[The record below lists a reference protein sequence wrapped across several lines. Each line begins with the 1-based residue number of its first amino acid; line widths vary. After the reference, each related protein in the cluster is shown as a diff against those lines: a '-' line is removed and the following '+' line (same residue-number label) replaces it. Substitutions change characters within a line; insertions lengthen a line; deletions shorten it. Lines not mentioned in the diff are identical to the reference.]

1 MPRTLREVGPVDP
14 GSVNRDQHLVF
25 AQNRIGYVFPVQSG
39 PFLLDGFHSLVTSF
53 CNARI
58 PSPHSPIVFYLIFM
72 PLPMSLPFDP
82 RLLLLALP
90 LVLLLFILTR
100 RRKPA
105 DATSTYPYVATGS
118 LFTANEL
125 GFLRVLESAAPK
137 SRIFGKVRLADVIGV
152 HKGLPKSEGQRAFNR
167 ITSKH
172 LDFVLCDLEDLRVR
186 CVIELDDKSHQRA
199 DRRARDAFLEAA
211 LQAAQVPLVRV
222 SSRKAY
228 DVTALRALLSTP
240 LGAIDEARPTPVE
253 RRVDIGAEPA

>member
-1 MPRTLREVGPVDP
+1 
-14 GSVNRDQHLVF
+14 
-25 AQNRIGYVFPVQSG
+25 
-39 PFLLDGFHSLVTSF
+39 
-53 CNARI
+53 
-58 PSPHSPIVFYLIFM
+58 M
-72 PLPMSLPFDP
+72 PLTVSLPFDL

-90 LVLLLFILTR
+90 LVLLLFIVTR

-105 DATSTYPYVATGS
+105 ATSYPYAATGS

-125 GFLRVLESAAPK
+125 SFLRVLERAAPE

-152 HKGLPKSEGQRAFNR
+152 HKGLPKSEWQRAFNR

-172 LDFVLCDLEDLRVR
+172 LDFVLCDPEDLRVR

-211 LQAAQVPLVRV
+211 LQAAKVPLVRV

-228 DVTALRALLSTP
+228 DVTALRALLATS
-240 LGAIDEARPTPVE
+240 LGAVDEARPTPVE